1 MQIEKFD
8 TINLR
13 KYNFQKENAKFANGE
28 SF

>member
-13 KYNFQKENAKFANGE
+13 KYNFQTEKLKFTNGE
-28 SF
+28 MF